1 MLLIFAALGCTIS
14 SVPFV
19 RAESVESA
27 DELLFN
33 DTCDS
38 HHVSLLQENLVHPA
52 MRTKR
57 VSIDEHALADKV
69 HVELLHS
76 REEKTQQP
84 PNSRSDLWPLWA
96 PLVGLMLVNVV
107 WLALLFLIG
116 NIDDDAGV
124 EPETP
129 GRIALAESAPS
140 LRDVPLDHLKWFLV
154 GLVCLDYSFRVHG
167 ASNVEDWDFWQWLLE
182 KGHWD
187 HHMVQSLVFVNI
199 FVTPTLC
206 FLSGHFSRN
215 YVRMEDIFING
226 FEVSVPKNKLQRALI
241 QIMLVCIVAEFMKR
255 NIIPAFAR
263 FFWYG
268 DHEAAWQDLT
278 MPLETLPW
286 YLCALAVWRTFL
298 PFWSTLQFPITFAFG
313 MALVPAF
320 CPILSWTW
328 CRIFGY
334 LPFFICGLQVS
345 ASKLDSFQKGNRHQ
359 IGGVVVMVFF
369 VLLLKNS
376 ASMQGLFALFKYS
389 DSFDMPPGLW
399 GVVRPLLYYPMALL
413 GISACLSVAQ
423 LAFARSWGTMI
434 DKMST
439 RSLYVYLFHPLIVRQ
454 GARAWGAYM
463 NDLTPWMQIWWS
475 VNVSFSTL
483 VLLTSFPV
491 YQILSSI
498 CEPPLGW
505 LFYKAEQRK
514 GLANLD
520 APPSRQT
527 SSASNL
533 DPARRPSSASV
544 H

>member
-52 MRTKR
+52 TRTKR

-199 FVTPTLC
+199 FANALLFEWSLLTQLC
-206 FLSGHFSRN
+206 QNGGYFHQWIRGQCSEEQVAKSTDSNNVGLHRGRVYEAQHNSSVRAFFL
-215 YVRMEDIFING
+215 
-226 FEVSVPKNKLQRALI
+226 
-241 QIMLVCIVAEFMKR
+241 
-255 NIIPAFAR
+255 
-263 FFWYG
+263 
-268 DHEAAWQDLT
+268 
-278 MPLETLPW
+278 
-286 YLCALAVWRTFL
+286 VWR
-298 PFWSTLQFPITFAFG
+298 S
-313 MALVPAF
+313 
-320 CPILSWTW
+320 
-328 CRIFGY
+328 
-334 LPFFICGLQVS
+334 
-345 ASKLDSFQKGNRHQ
+345 
-359 IGGVVVMVFF
+359 
-369 VLLLKNS
+369 
-376 ASMQGLFALFKYS
+376 
-389 DSFDMPPGLW
+389 
-399 GVVRPLLYYPMALL
+399 
-413 GISACLSVAQ
+413 
-423 LAFARSWGTMI
+423 
-434 DKMST
+434 
-439 RSLYVYLFHPLIVRQ
+439 
-454 GARAWGAYM
+454 
-463 NDLTPWMQIWWS
+463 
-475 VNVSFSTL
+475 
-483 VLLTSFPV
+483 
-491 YQILSSI
+491 
-498 CEPPLGW
+498 
-505 LFYKAEQRK
+505 
-514 GLANLD
+514 
-520 APPSRQT
+520 
-527 SSASNL
+527 
-533 DPARRPSSASV
+533 
-544 H
+544 